1 MVRAARSFAL
11 ALALL
16 ATGCQGRSSPT
27 SPSSTSAPSA
37 ISITGIVRDLLQ
49 RPIRDARVEVVEG
62 PSSGIAAITDV
73 QGQFSLNATASNERV
88 GVMVS
93 KDGYSS
99 ESLRLRSG
107 QSVVYLKDL
116 TVANL
121 EGRQT
126 IVFVADASCTQLPI
140 ALRGR
145 TYTATVTQSTST
157 GASLAAPSIFVS
169 ELSGADFYQGFE
181 KLSITA
187 ARDAVRFSVFSWD
200 AYNWWLEDDPII
212 ERVTPTSHFS
222 VSGTATAALS
232 SGQSTITAAFDGTMS
247 FCSESKP
254 GAQTQWPPTCAVP
267 PVECKSANHRLT
279 MTR

>member
-16 ATGCQGRSSPT
+16 ATGCQGRSPT

-73 QGQFSLNATASNERV
+73 QGQFSLNASASNERV
-88 GVMVS
+88 AVMVS